1 MTRGY
6 HREVPPLSQ
15 TRAYGALVAI
25 VALWGSYPATAKLAL
40 QDFPPFFLAAVRC
53 SVASF
58 FLAWLLA
65 RAGPDASCG
74 LSPRALGAFLVLALA
89 GIWGSTQGRHVP
101 YYYTP
106 AGSALTMRA

>member
-65 RAGPDASCG
+65 R
-74 LSPRALGAFLVLALA
+74 SPVVLPIPGTSSVAHLEENLRAAEMTIRPEQVAVLDHLA
-89 GIWGSTQGRHVP
+89 
-101 YYYTP
+101 
-106 AGSALTMRA
+106 